1 MAKDDGVGKKV
12 VDATKDAAKGL
23 EGFAKQ
29 AGRADKALDSYTGS
43 VEAAAAGA
51 VDLLTTPWRKMAQLI
66 GTNTEAFE
74 QLNKTG
80 MSFGNSMNNI
90 RMSAADMRMGLD
102 EFTRFMGENQKSFA
116 SLGGTV
122 GKGAQNFAEMSKL
135 MQANSEKLTQ
145 MGYGYEELN
154 QILAIQVGASKAKI
168 EGDEAARNRQIAG
181 AIKLAEEMDGLA
193 KLTGV
198 SRKEQEE
205 TRKALQKDMAFEA
218 AMRQETR
225 NMTKED
231 AEKYRA
237 AMMDL
242 VATTEATQGAAAG
255 AAIKESI
262 ITGGSLQSGEA
273 MAHAS
278 LNNEAYQKSM
288 EAREKIKQGDYE
300 GAKRSKES
308 SDAAAITSQNSDANL
323 SVARYVGG
331 TAGNVAKGTM
341 AATQTQFEG
350 LKSLEDSLSRQGKT
364 ISDVNELMG
373 RQKAAIK
380 QEQEAR
386 DGVTAAMITTK
397 NRLADATAATTRV
410 VGETMGKGSKMEQD
424 MLKVSDKN
432 SASKRDEYA
441 NNFRNSGVK
450 GAVQLGADLAG
461 TAVVGL
467 DKLADEAVKLAGELK
482 KWYDQVKQQNNERT
496 PTRTPG
502 SRDGGTLEKTGSP
515 IEPMDALVKIHK
527 GETVLSPESTKNM
540 AKQLSEGREGMTQSG
555 REGMTQMSPASISKM
570 LGQPGGAATKSVGG
584 AMPGID
590 INKILTDIKTT
601 VSKVEISNWPKELKD
616 IGKAAP
622 VQTQPAAPA
631 PKPAEVKKEEPKP
644 APKAAEAKPAEKP
657 AEKPP
662 EAKPAEKPPEAK
674 PAEKPPGAKPAEKP
688 PEAKPAEVK
697 SPNTSESY
705 KINGKEV
712 GKEDFDK
719 HMEANPALAKL
730 MDSAKANLAKV
741 SSDAGSVGGMT
752 PSVGGSGDPVA
763 EAAASME
770 RMKAQQAQFNK
781 DVEDAE
787 LERLIAQQANLKKTQ
802 DVVNEELGVKQQA
815 NEKELDFTNSFVL
828 TTAGLNNRQREMH
841 GELAKL
847 TLEDSKEKLEANKKQ
862 QEATLAEMRAID
874 SKANAIEATAKK
886 EGRALTESE
895 EAQVKA
901 LDEEASAKSKARQ
914 KENAR
919 MADENKVLERLIRDK
934 TMAEKAGMETSIAE
948 NGKIVK
954 VMEQNSKKIAEDIK
968 EALPVKDVS
977 ASSEQVGDVY
987 QKHGE
992 SVLGFAKLYTDEQM
1006 ATYKEGAETSL
1017 KQNKEQLEENNVELA
1032 GLRTKAMESELSTA
1046 EQQKIKRLET
1056 ENALLESGIK
1066 YNEAEIEAYKK
1077 VENEKKGIVT
1087 ESTAKIAETISEAL
1101 PVKDIEKGKE
1111 LLEERIKLQ
1120 NEAEEKAALADEE
1133 EIARIEVAAQA
1144 KFAADEE
1151 AAIAQADLASL
1162 LPKTIDLEKERI
1174 DLQNKAEQDAMAY
1187 EEEEIARIDAEAQAK
1202 FAADEE
1208 AAIAQADLASL
1219 IPKPIDLEKMG
1230 GDMLANMVP
1239 DKKYSDQDSASRT
1252 TADINQPS
1260 INKAKSTKFSDISV
1274 DASGMPV
1281 IRSKAE
1287 SLKKEEPKKE
1297 PSPGKK
1303 INPETGEEYTPVDES
1318 KPSKSTKEGAKE
1330 QKSNLDDVVKKLELL
1345 NTTMNNLIKKTEEA
1359 AANQVKATKGIAS
1372 GNLFGAR

>member
-1 MAKDDGVGKKV
+1 MAKEDGVVKKV
-12 VDATKDAAKGL
+12 ADAADKASKGL

-168 EGDEAARNRQIAG
+168 EGDEAARKRQIDG

-350 LKSLEDSLSRQGKT
+350 LKSLEDQAKRNGEI

-380 QEQEAR
+380 AEQEAR

-441 NNFRNSGVK
+441 DKLRKSPVK
-450 GAVQLGADLAG
+450 DAMQVGADLAG

-467 DKLADEAVKLAGELK
+467 DKLADAATKLSEELI
-482 KWYDQVKQQNNERT
+482 KWYAEIKKQNNERT

-540 AKQLSEGREGMTQSG
+540 AKQLSEGREGMTQ
-555 REGMTQMSPASISKM
+555 MSPASISKM
-570 LGQPGGAATKSVGG
+570 LGQPGGAATKSAGG

-601 VSKVEISNWPKELKD
+601 VSKVEISNWPTEIKE
-616 IGKAAP
+616 IGKAAS
-622 VQTQPAAPA
+622 VQTQPKA
-631 PKPAEVKKEEPKP
+631 KP
-644 APKAAEAKPAEKP
+644 AAEASAEVVKKSI
-657 AEKPP
+657 AEG
-662 EAKPAEKPPEAK
+662 EAARAKLAAETKGMNQQEAADQMQK
-674 PAEKPPGAKPAEKP
+674 RTEQLAKEKQ

-741 SSDAGSVGGMT
+741 NSDAGSVGGMT
-752 PSVGGSGDPVA
+752 PSVGGSGDAVA

-977 ASSEQVGDVY
+977 ASSEEVGDVY

-1066 YNEAEIEAYKK
+1066 YNEAEIEAYNKA
-1077 VENEKKGIVT
+1077 ENEKKGIVT
-1087 ESTAKIAETISEAL
+1087 KSAEAQVAATEKVSA
-1101 PVKDIEKGKE
+1101 DIKQELSGIME
-1111 LLEERIKLQ
+1111 NVGDNFDEVMTNSVDEFGSNFDEVIGGQLLENMDLGEKSADNSAEKIMADIKDSLPTSDVDLEKIGENMLANLGKDEKYSENKEDPTERIK
-1120 NEAEEKAALADEE
+1120 AD
-1133 EIARIEVAAQA
+1133 I
-1144 KFAADEE
+1144 
-1151 AAIAQADLASL
+1151 
-1162 LPKTIDLEKERI
+1162 
-1174 DLQNKAEQDAMAY
+1174 KAE
-1187 EEEEIARIDAEAQAK
+1187 
-1202 FAADEE
+1202 
-1208 AAIAQADLASL
+1208 
-1219 IPKPIDLEKMG
+1219 
-1230 GDMLANMVP
+1230 
-1239 DKKYSDQDSASRT
+1239 T
-1252 TADINQPS
+1252 T
-1260 INKAKSTKFSDISV
+1260 NKAKNTKFSDISI
-1274 DASGMPV
+1274 DANGMPV

-1318 KPSKSTKEGAKE
+1318 AKTPSAKDGAKE

-1345 NTTMNNLIKKTEEA
+1345 NTTMNALIKKTEDISSK
-1359 AANQVKATKGIAS
+1359 QIQATKSIAS